1 MSAPKAV
8 KGATP
13 GRILDAAHAAVF
25 AGKMKEWRE
34 KHGITQRDIA
44 RLADV
49 TERTVSRWEGG
60 AGEPSIAELAVIE
73 CEWPGLLALYA
84 PELGKRLKRR

>member
-1 MSAPKAV
+1 MKAV
-8 KGATP
+8 TGATP
-13 GRILDAAHAAVF
+13 GRILDSAHAAIF

-34 KHGITQRDIA
+34 KHGITQRDVA

-49 TERTVSRWEGG
+49 TERTVSRWE
-60 AGEPSIAELAVIE
+60 AASGEPSIAQLAVIE
-73 CEWPGLLALYA
+73 CEWPGFLALYA